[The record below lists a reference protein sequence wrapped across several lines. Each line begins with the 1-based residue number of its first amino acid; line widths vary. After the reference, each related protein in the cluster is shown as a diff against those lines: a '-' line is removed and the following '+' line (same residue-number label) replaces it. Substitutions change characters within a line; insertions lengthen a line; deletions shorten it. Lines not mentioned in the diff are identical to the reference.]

1 MAYSNEQ
8 SVELTKIQKN
18 NRGDFIVVSKITNS
32 TSGNVSV
39 DIRQYYTDDNDEL
52 LPTKKGVR
60 FNTENL
66 LEVMKALTLALE
78 DDEKEELADFLN
90 EAIEDQYMVTLP
102 ADEIEEEE

>member
-8 SVELTKIQKN
+8 SVELTKIPKN
-18 NRGDFIVVSKITNS
+18 NRGDHIVVSKITNS

-39 DIRQYYTDDNDEL
+39 DIRQYYTDDNDDL

-66 LEVMKALTLALE
+66 LEVMKALTGALE
-78 DDEKEELADFLN
+78 ADEKEELVAFLN
-90 EAIEDQYMVTLP
+90 EVISDEDDMIDT
-102 ADEIEEEE
+102 DDDIDD